1 MSIRWVRAASA
12 ALLVLLTAGC
22 GPSTPLSTAGAP
34 DTIDRPNFL
43 VILGDDIGYSDVG
56 AFGSEIATPNLDR
69 LAAEG
74 RVLTNFHSTPLCA
87 TSRAELLTGAD
98 HHLVGVGTLAESAYF
113 YPNNQAYAGQF
124 DQGARTV
131 AQLLRDAGYHTYMA
145 GKWHLG
151 SGGPA
156 QWGFEHSFSLQYESA
171 FASNF
176 AVTADHPES
185 AARDHYEDGELA
197 QIPDDFFSSD
207 YYTQKLIDYIGA
219 NHGDGVPFF
228 GYLAFQAVHFPLQ
241 VPDAYLDRY
250 TGRYDAGYSA
260 IQQARLAKQK
270 ALGIIPQDFEPNPGD
285 EATMIRFGQPGV
297 LLNQPW
303 DSLSAADQKSE
314 ARIME
319 IFAAMM
325 TNLDDNVGKV
335 FDYLKQIGEYDRTFI
350 VFVSDNGPD
359 GMGYGFIPYTDTQD
373 PQSVFTIDNS
383 MQNYGRPSSFLFRST
398 RWAEVGAT
406 PFRLFKGFTQE
417 GGIGVPAI
425 VRLPGASQGAP
436 SGALSSLRDVVPT
449 MLDLAGIPDPGAT
462 YQDHDVAPIEGKSL
476 VPVLTGAASEVHA
489 DDEPIADEVNDI
501 RYIRKGPW
509 KMTRVVNYMLPSAA
523 ELIDH
528 DWQLYNVADDR
539 GENHDLAATNPD
551 KVAELLAD
559 WQAYVARVGAV
570 NPVAP
575 PILTP
580 MDQ

>member
-1 MSIRWVRAASA
+1 MSMRTGCAAA
-12 ALLVLLTAGC
+12 AIMLLAGC
-22 GPSTPLSTAGAP
+22 GISTPAGGAAP
-34 DTIDRPNFL
+34 PDVAPMDRPNFL
-43 VILGDDIGYSDVG
+43 VILGDDIGYSDLG

-113 YPNNQAYAGQF
+113 YPNNEAYAGVF
-124 DQGARTV
+124 DAHARTI
-131 AQLLRDAGYHTYMA
+131 AQLLRDDGYHTYMA

-156 QWGFEHSFSLQYESA
+156 QWGFEQSFSLQYESA

-176 AVTADHPES
+176 AVTAGHPES
-185 AARDHYEDGELA
+185 AARDHYENGTLA
-197 QIPDDFFSSD
+197 QLPDDFYSTD
-207 YYTQKLIDYIGA
+207 YYTQKLIDDIGGDR
-219 NHGDGVPFF
+219 GDGRPFF

-241 VPDAYLDRY
+241 IPDAYLDLYR
-250 TGRYDAGYSA
+250 GRYDAGYDA
-260 IQQARLAKQK
+260 IKQARLDRQK
-270 ALGIIPQDFEPNPGD
+270 ALGIIPQDFEPNAGD
-285 EATMIRFGQPGV
+285 ETTMIRFGQPGV

-303 DSLSAADQKSE
+303 DQLSASDRQSE

-319 IFAAMM
+319 IFAGML
-325 TNLDDNVGKV
+325 TNLDDNVGRL

-350 VFVSDNGPD
+350 VFLSDNGAD

-373 PQSVFTIDNS
+373 PQSVLQIDNS
-383 MQNYGRPSSFLFRST
+383 LPNYGKPSSFLFRST
-398 RWAEVGAT
+398 RWAEVGTA

-425 VRLPGASQGAP
+425 VRMPGASPAP
-436 SGALSSLRDVVPT
+436 ASSALSSLRDVVPT
-449 MLDLAGIPDPGAT
+449 MLDLAGLPDPGTT

-476 VPVLTGAASEVHA
+476 RPVLNGSVDEVHA
-489 DDEPIADEVNDI
+489 IDEPIADEVNDI
-501 RYIRKGPW
+501 RYVRKGPW
-509 KMTRVVNYMLPSAA
+509 KMTRVVNYMLPSSA
-523 ELIDH
+523 ELISH
-528 DWQLYNVADDR
+528 DWQLYNLDDDR
-539 GENHDLAATNPD
+539 GENHDLAAANPD

-559 WQAYVARVGAV
+559 WQAYVARVHAV
-570 NPVAP
+570 NPVLP

-580 MDQ
+580 IDQ